1 MMRREEEMEEGIL
14 RPVTRFVVDQGIP
27 AVLTAGLNVAQRFG
41 YVTLLPLN
49 VVIEKEYGNYALL
62 LGAAGAFVASATFIR
77 EGRRFGIGPFLLT
90 VVASLVAV
98 TPFILYRY
106 GMSLGLAP
114 MHFALAATF
123 AYLGFYVTVGVL
135 VGGCWSAVVRAFR
148 DRDVPY

>member
-1 MMRREEEMEEGIL
+1 MIH
-14 RPVTRFVVDQGIP
+14 RPEVVEQGTIRQLTRFVVDQGIP
-27 AVLTAGLNVAQRFG
+27 AALTAGLNVAQRLG
-41 YVTLLPLN
+41 YLTLLPLN

-77 EGRRFGIGPFLLT
+77 TGRRFGVGAFLLT
-90 VVASLVAV
+90 VVASLVMV

-123 AYLGFYVTVGVL
+123 AYLGFYVTLGVL
-135 VGGCWSAVVRAFR
+135 VGGCWSAVVKAFSR
-148 DRDVPY
+148 QDLY

>member
-1 MMRREEEMEEGIL
+1 MIH
-14 RPVTRFVVDQGIP
+14 RPEVVEQGTIRQLTRFVVDQGIP
-27 AVLTAGLNVAQRFG
+27 AALTAGLNVAQRLG
-41 YVTLLPLN
+41 YLTLLPLN

-77 EGRRFGIGPFLLT
+77 TGRRFGVGAFLLT
-90 VVASLVAV
+90 VVASLVMV

-123 AYLGFYVTVGVL
+123 AYLGFYVTLGVL

-148 DRDVPY
+148 DRDAPF